1 MGGGEVCLVGQSVS
15 HVGWKVWQVGQS
27 WGGKGEVR
35 QIGQSDSHG
44 GGPGLGPEIEPLR
57 LAVHQVPSPPH
68 SPNVLPTPA
77 RPLACAAQVYSKQE
91 HTHIQDVV
99 AADAAGLPAPG
110 SLGVLLCGHKGM
122 VEAVKSVLAKHGVE
136 QDKMLLNF

>member
-1 MGGGEVCLVGQSVS
+1 M
-15 HVGWKVWQVGQS
+15 
-27 WGGKGEVR
+27 
-35 QIGQSDSHG
+35 G